1 MECFKGG
8 HKSEGKG
15 KEKVK
20 KDIEYT
26 KLNDHDDE
34 VVVYVC
40 LRGGVCVVVKRFLV
54 KKGNWIFFLNFN
66 SFILSLFFVFPVN
79 LLLWVLE
86 REVMAETKVSD
97 RR

>member
-1 MECFKGG
+1 MQEVDDDDDQMHWSVLKAVTGV
-8 HKSEGKG
+8 

-26 KLNDHDDE
+26 KLNHHDDE

-54 KKGNWIFFLNFN
+54 KKGNWIF
-66 SFILSLFFVFPVN
+66 I
-79 LLLWVLE
+79 
-86 REVMAETKVSD
+86 
-97 RR
+97 